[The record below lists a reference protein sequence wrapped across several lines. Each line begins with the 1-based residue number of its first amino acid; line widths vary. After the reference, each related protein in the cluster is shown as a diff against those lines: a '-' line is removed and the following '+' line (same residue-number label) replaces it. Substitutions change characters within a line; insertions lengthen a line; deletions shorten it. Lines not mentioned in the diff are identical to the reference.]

1 MQTLARWS
9 GRLALS
15 LALLM
20 AVLVWTSSA
29 SAYPWMIRKEYT
41 TCNVCHADPSG
52 GGLLTP
58 YGRSLG
64 VTEMGMKYKS
74 GDDDPGKVG
83 NFLFGAFDLPEPL
96 LLGGDIRTMGL
107 LAFQNGQQTT
117 RFILMQAD
125 LESQVSIGRFRMNGN
140 LGFVHEGALKAS
152 ITRGDDLL
160 QNRLISRTFWAGVDI
175 GKDNEVLLRA
185 GRLNL
190 PYGIRSVEHTAY
202 VRKTTRTDTN
212 DAQQYGVAASLNIE
226 KVRGELMGI
235 AGNFNI
241 RPDDFRERGYS
252 AYLEYGPST
261 KVAVGASSLI
271 THANLDIVSA
281 KPTWRQAHGIFGR
294 FALSPAVVLMGEANI
309 LSTSN
314 PPANTAIGTSAYVQL
329 DLEAVQGLHFLIT
342 GEMKDESFKT
352 LGVSAGGWASLWWF
366 FLPHCDLRIDGI
378 YRNEDNGSG
387 RTGIG
392 MLLGQ
397 LHLYL

>member
-64 VTEMGMKYKS
+64 VTEMDMKYKK

-83 NFLFGAFDLPEPL
+83 NFLWGIELPEPL
-96 LLGGDIRTMGL
+96 LMGGDIRSMGL
-107 LAFQNGQQTT
+107 LAWQGGQQTT

-125 LESQVSIGRFRMNGN
+125 LQSQVSIGRFRMNGN

-152 ITRGDDLL
+152 ITRGDDLQ
-160 QNRLISRTFWAGVDI
+160 QNRLISRTFWMGVDI
-175 GKDNEVLLRA
+175 GTDNPVLLRA

-202 VRKTTRTDTN
+202 VRKTTRTDSN
-212 DAQQYGVAASLNIE
+212 DGQQYGVAVSLNVE

-235 AGNFNI
+235 AGNFNV

-271 THANLDIVSA
+271 THANLDINSA
-281 KPTWRQAHGIFGR
+281 LPTWRQAHGLFGR
-294 FALSPAVVLMGEANI
+294 FALTPALVLMGEANV

-314 PPANTAIGTSAYVQL
+314 PPANTALGMSAYVQL
-329 DLEAVQGLHFLIT
+329 DLEAVQGLHFLLT
-342 GEMKDESFKT
+342 GEMKDEKFKT
-352 LGVSAGGWASLWWF
+352 LGVSAGGWASVWWF

-378 YRNEDNGSG
+378 FRNEDLGAG
-387 RTGIG
+387 RSSVG
-392 MLLGQ
+392 MILGQ

>member
-64 VTEMGMKYKS
+64 VTEMDMKYKK

-83 NFLFGAFDLPEPL
+83 NFLWGIELPEPL
-96 LLGGDIRTMGL
+96 LMGGDIRSMGL
-107 LAFQNGQQTT
+107 LAWQGGQQTT

-125 LESQVSIGRFRMNGN
+125 LQSQVSIGRFRMNGN

-152 ITRGDDLL
+152 ITRGDDLQ
-160 QNRLISRTFWAGVDI
+160 QNRLISRTFWMGVDI
-175 GKDNEVLLRA
+175 GTDNPVLLRA

-212 DAQQYGVAASLNIE
+212 DGQQYGVAVSLNVE

-235 AGNFNI
+235 AGNFNV

-271 THANLDIVSA
+271 THANLDINSA
-281 KPTWRQAHGIFGR
+281 LPTWRQAHGLFGR
-294 FALSPAVVLMGEANI
+294 FALTPALVLMGEANV

-314 PPANTAIGTSAYVQL
+314 PPANTALGMSAYVQL
-329 DLEAVQGLHFLIT
+329 DLEAVQGLHFLLT
-342 GEMKDESFKT
+342 GEMKDEKFKT
-352 LGVSAGGWASLWWF
+352 LGVSAGGWASVWWF

-378 YRNEDNGSG
+378 FRNEDLGAG
-387 RTGIG
+387 RSSVG
-392 MLLGQ
+392 MILGQ